1 MAKTK
6 EIRLGQGKKPTAL
19 PLAQL
24 ISPGLLAGGSEK
36 ERSSVMKML
45 AEAISRAGV
54 PVFVADTTG
63 TASSLAESGE
73 LTDILRRRLQKARLR
88 DADFEPEAV
97 PVHFFDLDGQKGLPL
112 RVSITDFGPS
122 LLAELL
128 EATPAQQEAL
138 NVLFA
143 AADQNGLEI
152 IDFKDLLAVLAWAQ
166 ENRTQISQRYGTLSA
181 QSLSALER
189 RLKELKE
196 QGTAS
201 LFGEPE
207 LDIQDW
213 LEKDKAGLGYVNI
226 LAAEKLVQHP
236 ALYASLMLWLL
247 AELYE
252 NLPENS
258 ARTVRLVFFFPE
270 AQLLFK
276 KVSQAQIAIILK
288 LVQGLENRGVGV
300 FFLTAS
306 PAAIPA
312 EVLALTRTRLLLA
325 LPADTAASRKELKA
339 CARLFPDVRQ
349 AEKILAELRPDTAL
363 AALSSVKDK
372 EPLVD
377 VVQLVPPQ
385 TGSRALSR
393 QKMQERIK
401 ADPLYKKYAVAVDS
415 RSAYEVLQEKG
426 KKTSQTEKKKPAAP
440 KQSSSASSKKAAA
453 PKARPGTKSAPSEK
467 REWNL
472 EEAGRAAARTLGKEV
487 GKSISRGLLGNRSA
501 RQEKNAGKLVSEVL
515 NSFFRQEG

>member
-6 EIRLGQGKKPTAL
+6 EIRLGQGKKPVAL
-19 PLAQL
+19 PLTQL

-36 ERSSVMKML
+36 ERSAVMKML
-45 AEAISRAGV
+45 AESISRAGV

-63 TASSLAESGE
+63 TASSLAEPGE
-73 LTDILRRRLQKARLR
+73 LTDTLRRRLQKSGLSET
-88 DADFEPEAV
+88 DFQPEAV
-97 PVHFFDLDGQKGLPL
+97 PVHFFDVDGLKGMPV
-112 RVSITDFGPS
+112 RAGITDFGPTLS
-122 LLAELL
+122 AELL

-181 QSLSALER
+181 QSLNALER

-196 QGTAS
+196 QGTNV
-201 LFGEPE
+201 LFGEPA
-207 LDIQDW
+207 LDIRDW

-236 ALYASLMLWLL
+236 ARYASLMLWLL

-258 ARTVRLVFFFPE
+258 ARTARLVFFFPE

-276 KVSQAQIAIILK
+276 KTSQAQIAIILK
-288 LVQGLENRGVGV
+288 LVQGLESRGIGV

-312 EVLALTRTRLLLA
+312 EVLSITRTRLLLA
-325 LPADTAASRKELKA
+325 LPADTAVSQKELKA
-339 CARLFPDVRQ
+339 CARLFPDARQ
-349 AEKILAELRPDTAL
+349 AEKMLAQLRPDTAL
-363 AALSSVKDK
+363 AALASVKDK

-377 VVQLVPPQ
+377 VVQLAPAQ

-393 QKMQERIK
+393 QKIQERVK
-401 ADPLYKKYAVAVDS
+401 ADPLYKKYAVVHDS

-426 KKTSQTEKKKPAAP
+426 KKASQAEKKKPAAP
-440 KQSSSASSKKAAA
+440 KQSSSASSKKTAIH
-453 PKARPGTKSAPSEK
+453 KARPGTKSASPKK

-487 GKSISRGLLGNRSA
+487 GRSISRGLLGNRNG
-501 RQEKNAGKLVSEVL
+501 RQEKNTGKLVSVVL